1 MSIYLEEYKF
11 FVPNSEKKLLDIEV
25 RHIFYRSLYMELHLM
40 DGGNYRL
47 FYNFAIRPNDLVRIM
62 ENFVREN
69 SDYSKS
75 SFGDILASEDFIK
88 VIRKFQPVVEK
99 IIGQE
104 DVDKLIRLLEQFP
117 LKQSAKKYKSD
128 SDCTYIS
135 NIYTEN
141 DGSKY
146 ICWRDIPDE
155 WSALRDIIVILLN
168 YVEDNRGKYSPK

>member
-1 MSIYLEEYKF
+1 
-11 FVPNSEKKLLDIEV
+11 
-25 RHIFYRSLYMELHLM
+25 ME
-40 DGGNYRL
+40 DGDYRL

-69 SDYSKS
+69 SDYSRS

-99 IIGQE
+99 NISQE
-104 DVDKLIRLLEQFP
+104 DIDKLIRLIEQFP

-128 SDCTYIS
+128 SDYTYIS

-141 DGSKY
+141 EGSKY
-146 ICWRDIPDE
+146 IYWCSIPDE
-155 WSALRDIIVILLN
+155 WRALRDIIVILLN

>member
-1 MSIYLEEYKF
+1 MK
-11 FVPNSEKKLLDIEV
+11 NS
-25 RHIFYRSLYMELHLM
+25 
-40 DGGNYRL
+40 NYSR
-47 FYNFAIRPNDLVRIM
+47 
-62 ENFVREN
+62 
-69 SDYSKS
+69 S

-99 IIGQE
+99 NINQE
-104 DVDKLIRLLEQFP
+104 DIDKLIRLLEQFP

-141 DGSKY
+141 EGSKY
-146 ICWRDIPDE
+146 VCWRDIPDE